1 MKITSEHSEK
11 LNSHNDKIKKL
22 DIELSSINNIMSSM
36 GGGEGGLGIDPH
48 KLCQLDG
55 ELRQVKD
62 GLRTV
67 QGKLTTV
74 ED

>member
-1 MKITSEHSEK
+1 
-11 LNSHNDKIKKL
+11 
-22 DIELSSINNIMSSM
+22 MSSM

-55 ELRQVKD
+55 EIRQVKD

-67 QGKLTTV
+67 TGN
-74 ED
+74 